1 MLILLLWEIGDYDY
15 ASSRYSNVISSKGYV
30 HHHFQ
35 DQTYNWNFFRC
46 TFTMALS
53 IASMALKVGNWW
65 LKAKKTLTK
74 IIQIEMIDFNRIG
87 TTSQS
92 EVSSS

>member
-1 MLILLLWEIGDYDY
+1 
-15 ASSRYSNVISSKGYV
+15 
-30 HHHFQ
+30 
-35 DQTYNWNFFRC
+35 
-46 TFTMALS
+46 MALS